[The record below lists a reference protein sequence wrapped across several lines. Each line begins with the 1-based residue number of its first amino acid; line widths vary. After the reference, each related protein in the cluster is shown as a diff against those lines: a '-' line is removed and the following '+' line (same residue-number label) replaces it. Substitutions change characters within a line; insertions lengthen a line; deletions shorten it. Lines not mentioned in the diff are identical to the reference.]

1 MNSFNKTSEVL
12 MAEMAA
18 EQLIRDEFPEV
29 NLYFD
34 YQETDLDTELYLV
47 TISKTHG
54 ERFLFHK
61 IKSLTKLS
69 CLNLMIEYIRSDYK
83 KNYQNYEIVWRK
95 KEDKKDTVSWFCGRS
110 FLDVMEKFFH
120 LKDSQDIIIFEVKL
134 KPMA

>member
-1 MNSFNKTSEVL
+1 
-12 MAEMAA
+12 MAA

-95 KEDKKDTVSWFCGRS
+95 KEDTKDTVSWFCGRS

>member
-95 KEDKKDTVSWFCGRS
+95 KEDSKDTISWFCGRS
-110 FLDVMEKFFH
+110 FLDVIEKFFH

-134 KPMA
+134 RPMA

>member
-1 MNSFNKTSEVL
+1 MNSLNKTSEVL
-12 MAEMAA
+12 MAEMTA

-34 YQETDLDTELYLV
+34 YQETDLETELYLV

-61 IKSLTKLS
+61 IKSLNKLS
-69 CLNLMIEYIRSDYK
+69 CLNLMIEYIKSDYK

-95 KEDKKDTVSWFCGRS
+95 KEDTKDTVSWFCGKS

-134 KPMA
+134 KPIS

>member
-1 MNSFNKTSEVL
+1 
-12 MAEMAA
+12 MAA

-34 YQETDLDTELYLV
+34 YQETDLDTELHLV

-61 IKSLTKLS
+61 IKSLTKLH

-83 KNYQNYEIVWRK
+83 KNYQNYEIIWRK
-95 KEDKKDTVSWFCGRS
+95 KEDNKDSISWFCGRS
-110 FLDVMEKFFH
+110 FLDVIEKFFH

-134 KPMA
+134 KPMT